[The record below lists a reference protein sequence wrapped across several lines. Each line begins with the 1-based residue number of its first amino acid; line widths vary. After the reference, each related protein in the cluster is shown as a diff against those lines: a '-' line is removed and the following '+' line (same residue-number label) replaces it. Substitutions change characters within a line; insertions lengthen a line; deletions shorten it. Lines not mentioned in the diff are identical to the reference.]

1 MKTILIILFLFLF
14 VDLQAQTFIKP
25 DGDTTVV
32 TEYNEGRLW
41 AYRIWGDFV
50 VGMTNYEEKDD
61 YGKYY
66 QILIYINNQGKESVT
81 FNPEDVTSSLL
92 TKRGDTIDLVVY
104 SYERFMKKVKRSQAW
119 AMALTGVS
127 TGLNAGLAGYSTSY
141 TTNYGTNGMPYSQI
155 TTHYNATAASAA
167 NIVAQTQ
174 IITLDK
180 MLKEDK
186 KAKEQGYLKMNTIRP
201 GEVLIGYMNIKRKRG
216 ISMTV
221 DIPLNG
227 FVYSFDWDV
236 AKK

>member
-25 DGDTTVV
+25 DGDTTVF

-119 AMALTGVS
+119 AMALTGIS

-167 NIVAQTQ
+167 NIAAQTQ

-201 GEVLIGYMNIKRKRG
+201 GEVLVGYMNIKRKRG

>member
-25 DGDTTVV
+25 DGDTTVF

-167 NIVAQTQ
+167 NIAAQTQ

-201 GEVLIGYMNIKRKRG
+201 GEVLVGYMNIKRKRG

-227 FVYSFDWDV
+227 LVYSFDWDV